1 MQYTLARIAR
11 AIQINFA
18 HGGSL
23 SMASEIQFIEGSSQ
37 KQAHPSA
44 FFIEVG
50 LSDDT
55 LAADE

>member
-1 MQYTLARIAR
+1 
-11 AIQINFA
+11 
-18 HGGSL
+18 
-23 SMASEIQFIEGSSQ
+23 MAAEIQFIEGSSQ